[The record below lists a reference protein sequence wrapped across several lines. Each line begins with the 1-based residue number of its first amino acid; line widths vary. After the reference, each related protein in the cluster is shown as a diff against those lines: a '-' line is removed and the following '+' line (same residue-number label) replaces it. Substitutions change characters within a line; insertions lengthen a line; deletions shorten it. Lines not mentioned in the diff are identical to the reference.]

1 MNLSFNK
8 LTINIKNKS
17 ITIVIFLLIISLI
30 GISFRNL
37 KEEKNKINS
46 KEYFKNINLEKELF
60 ENTNNNNNSNS
71 NIKNLLSKVNGLR
84 LDEDKVNKIYL
95 NEQSGG
101 EFSTQQNN
109 KKGPLLPGTIVN
121 QTGFSGTT
129 NIFSPTFL

>member
-8 LTINIKNKS
+8 LKLTLNIKNKS

-60 ENTNNNNNSNS
+60 ENTNENTNL
-71 NIKNLLSKVNGLR
+71 KNLLSKVNGLR

-95 NEQSGG
+95 NEQSEG

-109 KKGPLLPGTIVN
+109 KNGPLLPGTIVN

>member
-8 LTINIKNKS
+8 LKLTLNIKNKS

-60 ENTNNNNNSNS
+60 ENTNENTNL
-71 NIKNLLSKVNGLR
+71 KNLLSKVNGLR

-101 EFSTQQNN
+101 EFSDQES
-109 KKGPLLPGTIVN
+109 KSKSKAPLLPGTIVN

>member
-60 ENTNNNNNSNS
+60 ENTNENTNL
-71 NIKNLLSKVNGLR
+71 KNLLSKVNGLR